1 MDLISD
7 LRPELFQRKYIFWVK
22 YEQYAAKNAIF
33 QQKISIFQE
42 SILLF
47 LPNAPW
53 GTFIPGGT
61 VIPDHRVGGL
71 AYSFYDER

>member
-33 QQKISIFQE
+33 QQKISIFQAA
-42 SILLF
+42 SLLF
-47 LPNAPW
+47 LSIVP
-53 GTFIPGGT
+53 GDMFIPEGT
-61 VIPDHRVGGL
+61 VILDPRVMPT
-71 AYSFYDER
+71 SRS